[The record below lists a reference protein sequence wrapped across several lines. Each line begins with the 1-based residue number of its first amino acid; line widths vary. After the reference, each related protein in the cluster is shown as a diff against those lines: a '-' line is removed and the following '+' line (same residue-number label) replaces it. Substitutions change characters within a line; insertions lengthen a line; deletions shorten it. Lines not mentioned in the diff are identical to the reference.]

1 MIVGKVTKEQL
12 LNVYKTKNICLEGN
26 ILKLIDPEDD
36 VEFAEYLKA
45 CSERDKDNRRKRL
58 EITKRIQTQ
67 NSELTSA
74 QEQNEKLMEDLQ
86 ASLAEME
93 TSKEQ
98 IECQN
103 KELLE
108 WKEENEKMDVE
119 LREALRVAEN
129 AKLAAEGDLD
139 LMQKRTQFELINN
152 IVRVALYI
160 ILGVGLVTT
169 GMFVF
174 AMVIGYDTTII
185 SSAWSNMFGIL
196 LTNSFSIVGT
206 IMGVKYAS
214 EKGSS

>member
-1 MIVGKVTKEQL
+1 MKVGKVTKEEL

-36 VEFAEYLKA
+36 IGFTEYLKICA
-45 CSERDKDNRRKRL
+45 DRDKENRRKRL

-67 NSELTSA
+67 NTELTNA
-74 QEQNEKLMEDLQ
+74 QEQNEKLMYDLQ
-86 ASLAEME
+86 SSLADME
-93 TSKEQ
+93 ISKEQ

-119 LREALRVAEN
+119 LREVLKIAEN
-129 AKLAAEGDLD
+129 AKNAAESDLD
-139 LMQKRTQFELINN
+139 LMQKKTQFELINS
-152 IVRVALYI
+152 IVKVALYI
-160 ILGVGLVTT
+160 ILGVGIVTT
-169 GMFVF
+169 GLYVF
-174 AMVIGYDTTII
+174 AMTMGFDTTIL

-214 EKGSS
+214 EKK

>member
-1 MIVGKVTKEQL
+1 MRVGKVTKEEL

-36 VEFAEYLKA
+36 IEFTEYLRI
-45 CSERDKDNRRKRL
+45 CSDRDKENRRKRL

-67 NSELTSA
+67 NTELTSA
-74 QEQNEKLMEDLQ
+74 QEQNEKLMQELQ
-86 ASLAEME
+86 ASLADME
-93 TSKEQ
+93 TSKAQ

-108 WKEENEKMDVE
+108 WKEENEQMDIE

-129 AKLAAEGDLD
+129 AKLSAENDLD
-139 LMQKRTQFELINN
+139 LMQKKTQFELINS
-152 IVRVALYI
+152 IVKVALYI
-160 ILGVGLVTT
+160 ILGVGIVTT
-169 GMFVF
+169 GLYVF
-174 AMVIGYDTTII
+174 AMTMGFDTTIL

-214 EKGSS
+214 EKK

>member
-12 LNVYKTKNICLEGN
+12 LNLYKTKNICLEGN

-36 VEFAEYLKA
+36 VEFTEYLKVCA
-45 CSERDKDNRRKRL
+45 DRDKENRRKRL

-67 NSELTSA
+67 NTELTNA
-74 QEQNEKLMEDLQ
+74 QEQNQKLMDELQ

-108 WKEENEKMDVE
+108 WKEENEKMDEE

-129 AKLAAEGDLD
+129 AKMAAENDLD
-139 LMQKRTQFELINN
+139 LMQKKTQFELINN
-152 IVRVALYI
+152 IVKVALYI
-160 ILGVGLVTT
+160 ILGVGIVTT
-169 GMFVF
+169 GLYVF
-174 AMVIGYDTTII
+174 AMTMGFDTTIL

-214 EKGSS
+214 EKKQ

>member
-36 VEFAEYLKA
+36 TEFAEYLKICA
-45 CSERDKDNRRKRL
+45 DRDKESRRKRL

-67 NSELTSA
+67 NTELTEA
-74 QEQNEKLMEDLQ
+74 QEQNEKLMQELQ
-86 ASLAEME
+86 ASLADME
-93 TSKEQ
+93 TSKAQ

-108 WKEENEKMDVE
+108 WKEENEKMDID

-129 AKLAAEGDLD
+129 AKLVAENDLD
-139 LMQKRTQFELINN
+139 LMQKKTQFELINN

-160 ILGVGLVTT
+160 ILGVGVATT

-174 AMVIGYDTTII
+174 AMVMNYDTTII

-214 EKGSS
+214 EKSNS